1 MRNCSPEGAQRI
13 PGSGDGMPK
22 RHALFAGLCGALCL
36 ATALAGEAEWKA
48 LNDQVVPQMTA
59 GSLDKAEQSARQ
71 GLAEA
76 EKSFGPAH
84 RNTETSVGNLALVL
98 RFQKRYEESEKHYRR
113 ALASREK
120 LLGAEHPSTALMML
134 NLADVIQAQKKY
146 LEAEKLQ
153 RTVLPIFEKA
163 HGEDPKTATALNNL
177 GANLRMQER
186 YKEAEPVLRRA
197 LAMKEK
203 ILGSM
208 SQSVA
213 NTLTNLAEV
222 CDALGR
228 KDEAAKYRARVLEIQ
243 KLASAKA

>member
-1 MRNCSPEGAQRI
+1 MTKACVSIAVL
-13 PGSGDGMPK
+13 
-22 RHALFAGLCGALCL
+22 AVLCGAMWI
-36 ATALAGEAEWKA
+36 APAMAGEAEWKA

-59 GSLDKAEQSARQ
+59 GNLDKAEQLARQ
-71 GLAEA
+71 ALAEA
-76 EKSFGPAH
+76 EKTFGPAH
-84 RNTETSVGNLALVL
+84 RNTESSVGNLALAL
-98 RFQKRYEESEKHYRR
+98 RFLKRYEESEKHYRR
-113 ALASREK
+113 ALALREK

-134 NLADVIQAQKKY
+134 NLADVVQAQKKY
-146 LEAEKLQ
+146 AEAEKLQ
-153 RTVLPIFEKA
+153 RIVLPISEKA

-186 YKEAEPVLRRA
+186 YKEAEPVLRRS

-203 ILGSM
+203 TLGSM

-213 NTLTNLAEV
+213 NTLANLAEV

-228 KDEAAKYRARVLEIQ
+228 KDEGAKYRARVLEIQ